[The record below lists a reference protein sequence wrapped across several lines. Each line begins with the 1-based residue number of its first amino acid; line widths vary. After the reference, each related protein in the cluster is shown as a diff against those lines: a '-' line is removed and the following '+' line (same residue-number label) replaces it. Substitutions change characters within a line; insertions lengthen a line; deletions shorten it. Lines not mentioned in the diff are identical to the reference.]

1 MAIASAASRP
11 TPPVPIRLMPLG
23 DSITDGGT
31 KHRSYRYHL
40 HRLLARGEHHVQWVG
55 SMQGVFDLL
64 KGRNATRGRPL
75 RGEDD
80 WPLEAQQHEGH
91 WGWTAKQ
98 VLHGHERQP
107 QRGSLPG
114 WLREDARQRR
124 LPHVALVHLGTND
137 LTKHVVKEG
146 QSVASVARQL
156 RAVVQRLCRASP
168 QVLTVLASPIPYC
181 RFKAANA
188 VEQRARRQLLEL
200 ELAGRLRAISRAS
213 GSRSS
218 AKRIHACQPGRVLY
232 VNMSAA
238 VHCEHL
244 TSVDGVHPS
253 AFAAL
258 RMAREWHH
266 AIRPH
271 LAALAARA
279 ATTSS
284 SEHARPAAEPP
295 PSPPPL
301 SRRQTGRNKNAK
313 AARASHERRPKRGV
327 HET

>member
-1 MAIASAASRP
+1 MAFASGALH
-11 TPPVPIRLMPLG
+11 PPPPAPIRLMALG

-40 HRLLARGEHHVQWVG
+40 HRLLSHSEHRVQWVG
-55 SMQGVFDLL
+55 SMHGVFDLL

-75 RGEDD
+75 REEDD
-80 WPLEAQQHEGH
+80 WPLGAQHHEGH

-114 WLREDARQRR
+114 WLQESARHRR

-146 QSVASVARQL
+146 QSVASLARQL

-168 QVLTVLASPIPYC
+168 QMLTVLASPIPYC

-200 ELAGRLRAISRAS
+200 ELAVRLRAMARAS
-213 GSRSS
+213 MSRTS
-218 AKRIHACQPGRVLY
+218 AKRILACRPGHVLY

-238 VHCEHL
+238 VQCEHL
-244 TSVDGVHPS
+244 ASVDGVHPS

-258 RMAREWHH
+258 QMARQWHH
-266 AIRPH
+266 ALRPQLPA
-271 LAALAARA
+271 LAALAA
-279 ATTSS
+279 TSGS
-284 SEHARPAAEPP
+284 SEREEPAANPP

-301 SRRQTGRNKNAK
+301 SRPASGRRKGAK
-313 AARASHERRPKRGV
+313 AKARVNHRKPKRGSR
-327 HET
+327 ER